1 MTSVPMARSLSRNLV
16 VNVIGPLVL
25 IAVSFVTVPLYIH
38 AIGAARYGMVTLT
51 WILLGYL
58 GVLDFGLS
66 RAAANA
72 LGKLAHAS
80 SRERTPVLV
89 TTLYMNLLFGLT
101 AGAVFYGVGGTLLG
115 RWFPLSGELGQE
127 IMAAFPWMAPMLP
140 LGLLSAVAIGALD
153 SRERFLL
160 STTLNSCGAILGQ
173 VLPLVCVMIFGPT
186 LTVIIPALMLVRL
199 GVVVAML
206 AVVFWLERP
215 IRSFAPDFAW
225 ARKLFGYGAWVSVSS
240 LISPI
245 LATLDQMIIGWMLGA
260 AAVAHYAVPM
270 NLAIRSQV
278 LAQALARTLFPRL
291 SRETVERGRHL
302 TGRATLSLIYVFG
315 AVCGPAIVVI
325 GPFLDLWVGHEFAQA
340 STLVAQILLLGAWIN
355 GVALLPYN
363 QLQAQGQPNVTAHLH
378 MIEIV
383 PFLLVLWLLIEHA
396 GLPGAALAWT
406 LRVGADCFGLLWFA
420 RSLHGMALRGL
431 PAVGLMLLCFLVAAG
446 LQPAP
451 VSALVVGSVLGVA
464 FLVFGIMVEPKL
476 GETARAISDRIVRLS
491 AKRMTS

>member
-25 IAVSFVTVPLYIH
+25 MAVSFVTVPLYIH

-127 IMAAFPWMAPMLP
+127 TMAAFPWMAPMLP

-215 IRSFAPDFAW
+215 ICSFAPDFAW

-270 NLAIRSQV
+270 NFAIRSQV

-325 GPFLDLWVGHEFAQA
+325 GPFLDQNPQQQRTIHLRQVRSGNAMRQTAETGTDGFYRKMENGGQYRCDGDRDQHARPGRPAPAQKEYQRRRTK
-340 STLVAQILLLGAWIN
+340 SRRECHGIEC
-355 GVALLPYN
+355 
-363 QLQAQGQPNVTAHLH
+363 GQCLKQHSQ
-378 MIEIV
+378 
-383 PFLLVLWLLIEHA
+383 FGQQRA
-396 GLPGAALAWT
+396 GLRTLKTEASEIFQLAGKNGDGDAGREPYRH
-406 LRVGADCFGLLWFA
+406 RVRDMTDQG
-420 RSLHGMALRGL
+420 S
-431 PAVGLMLLCFLVAAG
+431 
-446 LQPAP
+446 QPQN
-451 VSALVVGSVLGVA
+451 S
-464 FLVFGIMVEPKL
+464 K
-476 GETARAISDRIVRLS
+476 
-491 AKRMTS
+491 